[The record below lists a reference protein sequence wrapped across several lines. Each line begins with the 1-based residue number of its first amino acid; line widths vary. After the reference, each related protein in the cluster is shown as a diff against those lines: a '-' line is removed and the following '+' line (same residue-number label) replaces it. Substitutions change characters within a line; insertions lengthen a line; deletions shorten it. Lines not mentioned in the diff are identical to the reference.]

1 MPKSVS
7 GQASFLSDEEK
18 IKNEIEFAMSHSA
31 LLILSCSSSQF
42 FFLLDWLFL
51 LEMTHFFLLKSVDRS
66 YILYVVM
73 MRELH
78 QTPV

>member
-31 LLILSCSSSQF
+31 LLILSCSSSLF
-42 FFLLDWLFL
+42 FFLDWLFL
-51 LEMTHFFLLKSVDRS
+51 LEMTPFFLLKSVDRS

>member
-1 MPKSVS
+1 
-7 GQASFLSDEEK
+7 
-18 IKNEIEFAMSHSA
+18 
-31 LLILSCSSSQF
+31 
-42 FFLLDWLFL
+42 
-51 LEMTHFFLLKSVDRS
+51 MTPFFLLKSVDRS